1 MACAIYKAGNDKNA
15 VPCCALREAV
25 HFLILEGCSKC
36 VMVRMTHVE
45 IKSIDISC
53 RNEDF
58 LPLVGKT
65 ETSYSRRWTRSCLN
79 SKRKLAFLSAIC
91 LSNISLLEEFKPS
104 VNRNGF
110 ATGMK
115 RFNPHEQHLK

>member
-1 MACAIYKAGNDKNA
+1 MACAIYNAGNDKNA
-15 VPCCALREAV
+15 VPYCALREAV

-36 VMVRMTHVE
+36 VVARMRHVE

-53 RNEDF
+53 RNGDF
-58 LPLVGKT
+58 LPPVGKI

-91 LSNISLLEEFKPS
+91 LSNISLLKNSHP
-104 VNRNGF
+104 
-110 ATGMK
+110 
-115 RFNPHEQHLK
+115 Q